1 MRFASFRISESMVGS
16 KAIGSIE
23 KFWPMAD
30 DPKPKKV
37 QPMSKEEYDAIIS
50 RHKIK
55 VK

>member
-1 MRFASFRISESMVGS
+1 MAGS

>member
-1 MRFASFRISESMVGS
+1 MVGT

-37 QPMSKEEYDAIIS
+37 QPMSKEEYDDLIY